1 MTAATTPSNLV
12 QDERG
17 RGRYASITVSTERA
31 SVKSCAC
38 TKRDLHALLSEH
50 AFTRQFGY
58 VVRTISPGRCRL
70 DVPFQSA
77 FERPGGV
84 ISGQVYMAAAD
95 VAMWLAIK
103 TQLGIA
109 DASVTAELQTTFLRG
124 GRHCVFA
131 CTARVLKIGQRLI
144 FGVAECRDAN
154 RHILTHHTITY
165 IRQAAAN
172 GVRLRQT

>member
-1 MTAATTPSNLV
+1 
-12 QDERG
+12 
-17 RGRYASITVSTERA
+17 
-31 SVKSCAC
+31 
-38 TKRDLHALLSEH
+38 
-50 AFTRQFGY
+50 
-58 VVRTISPGRCRL
+58 
-70 DVPFQSA
+70 
-77 FERPGGV
+77 V
-84 ISGQVYMAAAD
+84 ISGQVFMAAAD

-124 GRHCVFA
+124 GRRSVFA
-131 CTARVLKIGQRLI
+131 CTARVLKLGQRLI

-165 IRQAAAN
+165 IRQPAAN